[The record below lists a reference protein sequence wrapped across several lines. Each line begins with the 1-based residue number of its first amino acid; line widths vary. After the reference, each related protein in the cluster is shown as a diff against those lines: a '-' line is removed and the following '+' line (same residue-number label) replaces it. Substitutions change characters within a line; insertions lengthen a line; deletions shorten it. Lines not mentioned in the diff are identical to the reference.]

1 MACDA
6 ISGRIPAKVSTPAIQ
21 APAKV
26 NLFLAVTGRRTD
38 GFHDLLSL
46 AAPLVWGDSM
56 TMEPQGSSFTVECDN
71 PGVPTDA
78 SNLVIKAASAFAE
91 ATGWKGGAR
100 FSIKKRIPFGAG
112 LGGASSD
119 ATSALIAL
127 NSLAGGPLDGEGL
140 SRVAASVGSDCPL
153 FLANAP
159 VIMRGRGERVEPL
172 AKDVYRRIRGARV
185 IIFKPG
191 FAVPTAWAY
200 AKLAAGAPKSYVALH
215 EAEAKLALWTAK
227 PGAPAA
233 ELLFNSM
240 EPAVFAKFP
249 ALPVLIGQIG
259 ARFGIAVRMS
269 GSGSACFALLNESAD
284 AGPVEAAVRAA
295 WGPSAF
301 FVETRIA

>member
-1 MACDA
+1 MACA
-6 ISGRIPAKVSTPAIQ
+6 VESGRIATKVSAPSIP

-26 NLFLAVTGRRTD
+26 NLFLAVTGRRAD

-46 AAPLVWGDSM
+46 AAPLVWGDSI
-56 TMEPQGSSFTVECDN
+56 TLEPGGSAFAVDCDD

-78 SNLVIKAASAFAE
+78 TNLVIKAAAAFAE
-91 ATGWKGGAR
+91 ATGWRGGAR

-119 ATSALIAL
+119 AVSALVAL
-127 NSLAGGPLDGEGL
+127 NSLAGGPLDKPGL
-140 SRVAASVGSDCPL
+140 ARVASGVGSDCAL
-153 FLANAP
+153 FLANSP
-159 VIMRGRGERVEPL
+159 VVMRGRGERVEPL
-172 AKDVYRRIRGARV
+172 AKEVYRRIRGARV

-200 AKLAAGAPKSYVALH
+200 AKLAAGAPKGYVSLSD
-215 EAEAKLALWTAK
+215 AEARLALWTSK

-240 EPAVFAKFP
+240 EPPVFAKFP
-249 ALPVLIGQIG
+249 ALPILIGQIG
-259 ARFGIAVRMS
+259 ARFGIACRMS